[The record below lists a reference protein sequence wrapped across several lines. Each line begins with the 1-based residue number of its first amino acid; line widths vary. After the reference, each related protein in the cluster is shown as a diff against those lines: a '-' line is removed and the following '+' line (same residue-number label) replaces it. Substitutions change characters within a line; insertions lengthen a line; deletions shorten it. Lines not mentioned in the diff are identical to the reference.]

1 VETVIGLTSVGG
13 ENGTSCIGSSL
24 DTRVDLYAASFIQ
37 PFIDMYDPPPAPM
50 PGQPGSVGSGC
61 NTDDD
66 CYSKYCYSGYCTGSC
81 DPTQAGSCPEGM
93 HCQTEGPNY
102 NLCIYDPKSRA
113 GGCDVSGTPAPLV
126 PVALLLVF
134 GFLIRRRFSISN

>member
-1 VETVIGLTSVGG
+1 
-13 ENGTSCIGSSL
+13 
-24 DTRVDLYAASFIQ
+24 
-37 PFIDMYDPPPAPM
+37 
-50 PGQPGSVGSGC
+50 
-61 NTDDD
+61 
-66 CYSKYCYSGYCTGSC
+66 
-81 DPTQAGSCPEGM
+81 M